1 MGGLERGGSVKPRTK
16 QRTMDHRRW
25 SIVGLQRRAPG
36 NVRGEASSR
45 ATLAPMKP
53 ETRGDFPMDDLVK
66 AVLAFRDE
74 RDWKQ
79 FHNPKDLAIS
89 ITLEAAE
96 LLEHFQWKR
105 PDEVEA
111 FLAREED
118 RGRLGEEMADVLIL
132 LISLADAAGL
142 DLLEAARR
150 KLRQNATKYPV
161 ERARGTA
168 KKYDELVP

>member
-1 MGGLERGGSVKPRTK
+1 
-16 QRTMDHRRW
+16 
-25 SIVGLQRRAPG
+25 
-36 NVRGEASSR
+36 
-45 ATLAPMKP
+45 
-53 ETRGDFPMDDLVK
+53 MDDLVR

-105 PDEVEA
+105 PAEVET
-111 FLAREED
+111 FLGNEENK
-118 RGRLGEEMADVLIL
+118 RRLGEEMADVLIL

-142 DLLEAARR
+142 DLLEAAWA
-150 KLRQNATKYPV
+150 KLRLNAMKYPV
-161 ERARGTA
+161 ERSRGSAR
-168 KKYDELVP
+168 KYDKLVP

>member
-1 MGGLERGGSVKPRTK
+1 
-16 QRTMDHRRW
+16 
-25 SIVGLQRRAPG
+25 
-36 NVRGEASSR
+36 
-45 ATLAPMKP
+45 
-53 ETRGDFPMDDLVK
+53 MDDLVK

-74 RDWKQ
+74 RDWGQ

-89 ITLEAAE
+89 IMLEAAE

-105 PDEVEA
+105 ASEVEA
-111 FLAREED
+111 FLAEEEN
-118 RGRLGEEMADVLIL
+118 RKRLGEEMADVLIL

-142 DLLEAARR
+142 ELLDAARA
-150 KLRQNATKYPV
+150 KLRQNAMKYPV